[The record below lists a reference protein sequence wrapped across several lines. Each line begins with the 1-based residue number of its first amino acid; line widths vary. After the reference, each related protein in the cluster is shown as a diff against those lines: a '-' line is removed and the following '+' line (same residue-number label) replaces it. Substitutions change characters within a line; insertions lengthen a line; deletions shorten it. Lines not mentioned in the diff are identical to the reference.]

1 MTNDKT
7 LTFEAAS
14 SRLEEIVKMLEKGNL
29 SLDESLSLYEEG
41 VGLVRFCNGAL
52 ENAERKIKV
61 LAKGENGTMI
71 EKDFF
76 ENA

>member
-7 LTFEAAS
+7 LTFEVAS
-14 SRLEEIVKMLEKGNL
+14 ARLEEIVKMLEKGNL

-61 LAKGENGTMI
+61 LAKGENGEMI

>member
-1 MTNDKT
+1 MTNEKT
-7 LTFEAAS
+7 LTFEIAS
-14 SRLEEIVKMLEKGNL
+14 ARLEEIVRMLEKGNL
-29 SLDESLSLYEEG
+29 SLDDSLSLYEEG
-41 VGLVRFCNGAL
+41 VSLVRFCNSAL

-61 LAKGENGTMI
+61 LSKNENGEMT

>member
-14 SRLEEIVKMLEKGNL
+14 ARLEEIVKMLEKGNL

>member
-7 LTFEAAS
+7 LTFESAS
-14 SRLEEIVKMLEKGNL
+14 ARLEEIVRMLEKGNL
-29 SLDESLSLYEEG
+29 SLDDSLGLYEEG
-41 VGLVRFCNGAL
+41 VSLVRFCNSAL

-61 LAKGENGTMI
+61 LSKNENDEMT
-71 EKDFF
+71 ERDFF

>member
-1 MTNDKT
+1 
-7 LTFEAAS
+7 
-14 SRLEEIVKMLEKGNL
+14 MLEKGNL

>member
-14 SRLEEIVKMLEKGNL
+14 ARLEEIVKMLEKGNL

-71 EKDFF
+71 EKDFL

>member
-7 LTFEAAS
+7 LTFESAS
-14 SRLEEIVKMLEKGNL
+14 ARLEEIVKMLEKGNL

-41 VGLVRFCNGAL
+41 VGLVRFCNSAL

-61 LAKGENGTMI
+61 LTKGENGEMI

>member
-7 LTFEAAS
+7 LTFESAS
-14 SRLEEIVKMLEKGNL
+14 ARLEEIVRMLEKGNL
-29 SLDESLSLYEEG
+29 SLDDSLSLYEEG
-41 VGLVRFCNGAL
+41 VGLVRFCNSAL

-61 LAKGENGTMI
+61 LSKNENGEMT

>member
-14 SRLEEIVKMLEKGNL
+14 ARLEEIVKMLEKGNL

-61 LAKGENGTMI
+61 LSKGENSEMI

>member
-14 SRLEEIVKMLEKGNL
+14 ARLEEIVKMLEKGNL

-52 ENAERKIKV
+52 ESAERKIKV
-61 LAKGENGTMI
+61 LAKGENGEMI